1 LEQSDAQ
8 VFKKKFIPQPATGL
22 SNGVSCALIVVC
34 CIVQALLT
42 TGCATTPVVP
52 PADLSQPGWTT
63 RQGQAVW
70 RPGKAAPELAGDLV
84 VATRDDGSCFIQF
97 TKTPLPLVT
106 AEATTN
112 AWRLYI
118 APTDMTRS
126 GGGDVPLRVVWFC
139 LPRCLAHLSPGKAW
153 SWQTLPD
160 NGWKLT
166 NPATGEFLEG
176 YLTP

>member
-1 LEQSDAQ
+1 
-8 VFKKKFIPQPATGL
+8 VFKKKFTLRAPVSLHDRVSYALAVVCGIVQVLLATGC
-22 SNGVSCALIVVC
+22 GTV
-34 CIVQALLT
+34 
-42 TGCATTPVVP
+42 PVVP

-112 AWRLYI
+112 AWRLCV
-118 APTDMTRS
+118 APTDTTRS
-126 GGGDVPLRVVWFC
+126 GGGPAPLLVVWFC

-153 SWQTLPD
+153 SWETLPD
-160 NGWKLT
+160 NGWRLA

>member
-8 VFKKKFIPQPATGL
+8 VFKKKIIPHQAAGRRK
-22 SNGVSCALIVVC
+22 SVSRALIVVC
-34 CIVQALLT
+34 GIVQTMLA
-42 TGCATTPVVP
+42 TGCGTIPAVP

-84 VATRDDGSCFIQF
+84 VATRDDGSCFVQF
-97 TKTPLPLVT
+97 SKTPLPLVT
-106 AEATTN
+106 AQATTN

-118 APTDMTRS
+118 APTDTTRS
-126 GGGDVPLRVVWFC
+126 GGGEPPLRVVWFC
-139 LPRCLAHLSPGKAW
+139 LPRCLARLSPGKAW
-153 SWQTLPD
+153 SWETRPD
-160 NGWKLT
+160 NGWKIA